1 MDHRLKLVKFLIKK
15 VSLGETVDFSSMP
28 VGDFDTEKKKTPRE
42 KELEFYEK
50 LKKST
55 PDGWDFQVLPP
66 GKEADDVR
74 PDIFFTRKSDGKKI
88 KVEAKSLSS
97 SKHVKV
103 GCTNTLSFSCSGTTA
118 HEGIKGLASA
128 SDPSPSGS
136 RRWPIKKDDEHQ
148 MKQWQEYAAE
158 VSRKSDIHIIG
169 NDDEIHL
176 VWPHENES
184 NVPEHLSDFLNSTG
198 LQITH
203 FIQHVTK
210 SGNPVHHPA
219 ESGRGERVYI
229 RARLS
234 QGKPSSSKE
243 TFSSQNARQIQ
254 LITDK
259 KTKAKKRK

>member
-1 MDHRLKLVKFLIKK
+1 MDHRLKLVKYLIKK

-28 VGDFDTEKKKTPRE
+28 VVDSDTEKKKTARE

-50 LKKST
+50 LKKAT
-55 PDGWDFQVLPP
+55 PDGWDFEVLHP
-66 GKEADDVR
+66 GKESDAIR
-74 PDIFFTRKSDGKKI
+74 PDVFLTRKSDGKRI
-88 KVEAKSLSS
+88 KVEAKSLNS
-97 SKHVKV
+97 SKHVRV
-103 GCTNTLSFSCSGTTA
+103 GCTNTLSFSCSGTSA
-118 HEGIKGLASA
+118 HEGIKGLASTT
-128 SDPSPSGS
+128 SPSGS
-136 RRWPIKKDDEHQ
+136 RRWPIGKNDEDQ

-158 VSRKSDIHIIG
+158 VSRKSDLHIIG

-184 NVPEHLSDFLNSTG
+184 NVPEHVSDFLNSTG

-210 SGNPVHHPA
+210 SGNPVHYPP
-219 ESGRGERVYI
+219 ESERGERVVI

-234 QGKPSSSKE
+234 QGRPSSSEE
-243 TFSSQNARQIQ
+243 TFSSQNARQMQ
-254 LITDK
+254 LIASK